1 MKHSVKELCA
11 MAPQDAIAIL
21 VADILSAVRPLLGS
35 NTKVEKAKGL
45 GIRTAGVTLAP
56 ATESVP
62 FGGRNMCPK
71 ASFGCALSCLKYAG
85 HNVMPYNS
93 LLRIAKTLVFLHHR
107 EAFVALLYGELER
120 HIRNSMR
127 AGQVPAFRS
136 QVLHDHPAFG
146 AQVARDFPDLQV
158 YDYTAIVS
166 YAVKHKLEGTMPDNF
181 HLTVSRKEFRHPDTL
196 RALQAGLNVSVVF
209 DGPFPTT
216 FAGHPVIDGDE
227 HDARFLDPKGV
238 VVGLKLK
245 GTKAAK
251 QAARDSG
258 FAIMTDGSG
267 ADPVPL
273 HAWALQARR
282 QALLE
287 RAA

>member
-1 MKHSVKELCA
+1 MKLSAKELCA
-11 MAPQDAIAIL
+11 MAPQDAIDIL
-21 VADILSAVRPLLGS
+21 VVDIISGKRPLLGS

-45 GIRTAGVTLAP
+45 GIRTAGLALAP
-56 ATESVP
+56 ATESLP

-71 ASFGCALSCLKYAG
+71 ASEGCAAACLKYAG
-85 HNVMPYNS
+85 CNVMPYNS
-93 LLRIAKTLVFLHHR
+93 LLRIAKTLVFLLPW
-107 EAFVALLYGELER
+107 AFKTLLYGELER
-120 HIRNSMR
+120 HIRNSLK

-196 RALQAGLNVSVVF
+196 RALQAGLNVAVVF

-267 ADPVPL
+267 ADPIPL
-273 HAWALQARR
+273 HAWA
-282 QALLE
+282 
-287 RAA
+287 